1 MKPGISVWCW
11 HLIKTAGNTSV
22 TIFLPAVIL
31 MKYLTSLLG
40 RGGAHSLLL
49 VTLWCRRSGN
59 RHLNIVEYKRRRTGR
74 NRSERAS
81 VKPSLRAAE
90 CAASRWLVS
99 SPTISCHTHT
109 HTHTHTLTQTCTH
122 LPLHP
127 RGLRRSSNIIPAD
140 YMPIPIKNSL
150 RGSSPPWLTLTTAHC
165 NVFNMCLF
173 PSFPG
178 PAASFD
184 LVF

>member
-109 HTHTHTLTQTCTH
+109 HTHSHRHAHTSHFIPEGSVAVQTLFQLITCQFLSRTACEA
-122 LPLHP
+122 LLHP
-127 RGLRRSSNIIPAD
+127 D
-140 YMPIPIKNSL
+140 
-150 RGSSPPWLTLTTAHC
+150 
-165 NVFNMCLF
+165 
-173 PSFPG
+173 
-178 PAASFD
+178 
-184 LVF
+184 